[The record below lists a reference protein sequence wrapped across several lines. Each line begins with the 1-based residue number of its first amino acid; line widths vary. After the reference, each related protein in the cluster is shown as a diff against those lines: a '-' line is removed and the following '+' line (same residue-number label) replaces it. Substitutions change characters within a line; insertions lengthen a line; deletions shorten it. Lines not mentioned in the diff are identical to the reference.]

1 MNTSS
6 GNQKAPISLRLK
18 NRLALKEASKKENSS
33 RKGSCKLISK
43 VGDGMGKNDGSK
55 QELPKYEDHKKGVIS
70 LSSKIAA
77 KCKLKKGVKNAAVRK
92 DGTKGCGKEGQAA
105 LGKEGKAALG
115 KEGEINPGKES
126 VDNDLASQRNIKA
139 VKSTGETLHQV
150 KGRPRRRVSRVNY
163 SEGVLEKGAATAE
176 VDNASEGNRC
186 SDEEDVGGELRPS
199 DGKRKGKCRFG
210 EPEAEEQEC
219 SQGM

>member
-6 GNQKAPISLRLK
+6 GKQNAPISLRLK

-33 RKGSCKLISK
+33 KKGSCKLISK
-43 VGDGMGKNDGSK
+43 VDAGVGRCKWSK
-55 QELPKYEDHKKGVIS
+55 QELHKDEDHKKGVVS

-77 KCKLKKGVKNAAVRK
+77 KCKLKKGLKNAAVRK
-92 DGTKGCGKEGQAA
+92 EVKKGCE
-105 LGKEGKAALG
+105 KEGKAALG
-115 KEGEINPGKES
+115 KEGKES
-126 VDNDLASQRNIKA
+126 VDNDLAMQRNIKA
-139 VKSTGETLHQV
+139 VRSTDETLPQV
-150 KGRPRRRVSRVNY
+150 KARPKRRVSRVNY
-163 SEGVLEKGAATAE
+163 SEGVLGK

-186 SDEEDVGGELRPS
+186 SEEEDVGEELRPS
-199 DGKRKGKCRFG
+199 DGKRKGKCRLG